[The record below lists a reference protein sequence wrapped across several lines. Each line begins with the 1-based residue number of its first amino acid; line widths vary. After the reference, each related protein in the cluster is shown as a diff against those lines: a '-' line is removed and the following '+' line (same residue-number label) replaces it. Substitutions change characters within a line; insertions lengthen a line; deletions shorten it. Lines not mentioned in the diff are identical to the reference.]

1 MSYKSFSSGSS
12 VSKKAQ
18 LSKELSQEDIDIIT
32 DPSLENEICLSC
44 DNYEFKGP
52 LKVRDNTTLIIPLGT
67 TLKITD

>member
-12 VSKKAQ
+12 ASKKAQ

-44 DNYEFKGP
+44 DNYEFKGS